1 MPVDSM
7 GLAHAVP
14 PEPWRSFLHDFDA
27 QLKGAVALRCLG
39 GFVVTQQY
47 GIGRG
52 TSDIDFLFVT
62 AVSAEDN
69 VEVLGGLGSDLY
81 KKYRV
86 YLQYVGIATPPCDYA
101 DRLQRMFPRARW
113 AKLQLFALDPIDLAL
128 SKLERN
134 WAPDAVKDLSIRTH
148 RRRCH
153 ILSLKTGFA
162 VGEIFV
168 EDFTA
173 QSSFRISTQ
182 AVQQPVVRKFFFE
195 RKCPQADLV
204 FDYFEALS
212 SSAQAGF

>member
-1 MPVDSM
+1 MPVDST

-39 GFVVTQQY
+39 GFGVTQQY

-52 TSDIDFLFVT
+52 TSDIDFLSVT

-101 DRLQRMFPRARW
+101 DRLQ
-113 AKLQLFALDPIDLAL
+113 
-128 SKLERN
+128 
-134 WAPDAVKDLSIRTH
+134 APFGRH
-148 RRRCH
+148 M
-153 ILSLKTGFA
+153 SLLN
-162 VGEIFV
+162 
-168 EDFTA
+168 
-173 QSSFRISTQ
+173 
-182 AVQQPVVRKFFFE
+182 PNVVSE
-195 RKCPQADLV
+195 
-204 FDYFEALS
+204 
-212 SSAQAGF
+212 